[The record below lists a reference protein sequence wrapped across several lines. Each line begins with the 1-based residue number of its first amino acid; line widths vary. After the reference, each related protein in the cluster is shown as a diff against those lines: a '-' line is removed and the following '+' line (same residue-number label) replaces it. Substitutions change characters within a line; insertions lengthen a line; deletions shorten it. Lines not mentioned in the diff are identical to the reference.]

1 MRQFKR
7 STRLGEQILRD
18 LPVALSGILSERFK
32 GLITFTKVRLT
43 DDLRYATVYYSFL
56 GKSEEKERIEEY
68 FQRECRRFRKL
79 VGSPLCI
86 KHIPEFSFKFDPSV
100 EAGLRI
106 EQLLNEIK
114 DDLQS

>member
-18 LPVALSGILSERFK
+18 LPLSIGDIVGDRFK
-32 GLITFTKVRLT
+32 GLITFTKVSLT

-56 GKSEEKERIEEY
+56 GKPEEKEKLEVY

-79 VGSPLCI
+79 VGSPLNI
-86 KHIPEFSFKFDPSV
+86 KHIPEFTFEFDPSI

-106 EQLLNEIK
+106 EQLLNEVK

>member
-18 LPVALSGILSERFK
+18 LPGAIGDIVGDRFK
-32 GLITFTKVRLT
+32 GLITFTKVSLT

-56 GKSEEKERIEEY
+56 GKSEEKEKLEEY

-79 VGSPLCI
+79 VGSPLRI
-86 KHIPEFSFKFDPSV
+86 KHIPEFIFKFDPSV

-106 EQLLNEIK
+106 EQLLNEVK

>member
-18 LPVALSGILSERFK
+18 LPVAIGDIVSDRFK
-32 GLITFTKVRLT
+32 GMITFTKVRLT

-56 GKSEEKERIEEY
+56 GKSEEKEKLEVY

-79 VGSPLCI
+79 VGSPLRI
-86 KHIPEFSFKFDPSV
+86 KHIPEFSFKFDTSV

-106 EQLLNEIK
+106 EQLLNEVK

>member
-18 LPVALSGILSERFK
+18 LPVALSVILSERFK
-32 GLITFTKVRLT
+32 GMITFTKVRLT

-56 GKSEEKERIEEY
+56 GKSEEKEKLEVY

-79 VGSPLCI
+79 VGSPLRI
-86 KHIPEFSFKFDPSV
+86 KHIPEFSFKFDTSV
-100 EAGLRI
+100 EEGLRI
-106 EQLLNEIK
+106 EQLLNEVK
-114 DDLQS
+114 DDLRS